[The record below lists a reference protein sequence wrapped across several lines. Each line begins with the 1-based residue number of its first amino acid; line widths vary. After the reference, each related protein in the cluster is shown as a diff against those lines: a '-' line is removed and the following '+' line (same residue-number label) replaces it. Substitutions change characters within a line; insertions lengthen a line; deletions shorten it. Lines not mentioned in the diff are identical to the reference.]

1 MFHLLHIQDSSPA
14 LPQRFTYP
22 FHYIPHPLCVQA
34 AQEVQAYL
42 EKQEEWREELEQ
54 GKMFGVLITKNHMGK
69 LGFLAAFS
77 GTLAGKNLHP
87 YFVPPIYDLLE
98 PEGFFKPEEDR
109 ISSINKQIEAIAGS
123 KEYQACKQHLRQ
135 QTKEAELSLKV
146 AKAQLAVAKERRD
159 ACRMNHPDAVKQAA
173 MIRESQ
179 YEKAEFKRLKNHWK
193 ERISSLQANVETFE
207 QEINRL
213 KAERK
218 ERSAA
223 LQQKLFEQF
232 RMLNAR
238 GESKNLLAIFEQ
250 AKHQLPPA
258 GAGECAAPR
267 LLQYAYL
274 KKLHPIAMAEF
285 WWGQSPKAE
294 IRRHG
299 YYYPACKGKC
309 EPILNHMLQGLEV
322 DPNPLAEELP
332 KETELRIL
340 WEDEWLAVVDKP
352 AGMPSV
358 PGKLHLNSVY
368 SEMQKRYPEATGPLV
383 AHRLDM
389 ATSGLLIVAKTME
402 VYQNLQIQFS
412 NRTIRKRYIAL
423 LDGKVAL
430 SQGIIDLPLCLDPE
444 DRPRQMVSD
453 KHGKRSVTEYQVLGY
468 KDGITRIAFYPY
480 TGRTH
485 QLRVH
490 AAHTSG
496 LNAPIVGDELYG
508 KKAERLYLDAV
519 TITFRHPVTGETI
532 CVEKKETF

>member
-159 ACRMNHPDAVKQAA
+159 ACRMNHPDAVEQAA

-412 NRTIRKRYIAL
+412 NRTIRKCYIAL
-423 LDGKVAL
+423 LEGKVAL
-430 SQGIIDLPLCLDPE
+430 FQGIIDLPLCLDPE

-453 KHGKRSVTEYQVLGY
+453 KYGKRSVTEYQVLGY

-532 CVEKKETF
+532 CVEKEETF

>member
-146 AKAQLAVAKERRD
+146 AKAQLTNAKKKRD
-159 ACRMNHPDAVKQAA
+159 ACRMNHPDAVEQAA

-423 LDGKVAL
+423 LEGKVSL
-430 SQGIIDLPLCLDPE
+430 FQGIIDLPLCLDPE

-453 KHGKRSVTEYQVLGY
+453 KYGKRSVTEYQVLGY

-496 LNAPIVGDELYG
+496 LNAPIIGDELYG

-519 TITFRHPVTGETI
+519 AITFRHPVTGETI
-532 CVEKKETF
+532 CVEKEETF